1 MTQYPVI
8 DHDATPKGG
17 GWLQNRRLKIAL
29 LLAVVEGLLVAVG
42 VLEAWVAIILAI
54 LVLVVYFGW
63 ARERARPAL
72 RDASW
77 VVAVWQSIV
86 LLVPILVVIVGTLG
100 DPWAIATVAGYAS
113 CTFTGGCATNGGTC
127 TSCKGVDAPSQCPLA
142 GIPNCTSN
150 RPSCSAGLNGTA
162 IGSAHVQCVP

>member
-8 DHDATPKGG
+8 DHDASPQSG

-42 VLEAWVAIILAI
+42 VLEAWVAIVLAI

-72 RDASW
+72 RDGLW
-77 VVAVWQSIV
+77 VLAVWQAIV
-86 LLVPILVVIVGTLG
+86 LLVPILVVIVGTLALVAVG
-100 DPWAIATVAGYAS
+100 AIAILALVALFA
-113 CTFTGGCATNGGTC
+113 
-127 TSCKGVDAPSQCPLA
+127 D
-142 GIPNCTSN
+142 
-150 RPSCSAGLNGTA
+150 RR
-162 IGSAHVQCVP
+162 